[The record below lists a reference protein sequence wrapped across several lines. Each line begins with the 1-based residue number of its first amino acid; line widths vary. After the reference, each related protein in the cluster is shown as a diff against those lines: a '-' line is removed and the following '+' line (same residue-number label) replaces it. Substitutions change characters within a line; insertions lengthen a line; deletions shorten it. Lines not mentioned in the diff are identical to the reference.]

1 MLGAVAG
8 AEGEAIVS
16 ARPARELQ
24 QRELQPSALGDLR
37 FRRLVGEE
45 GWDRLPAAVRERFG
59 HRVAGCHTIVYSG
72 EVVECRMN
80 RAGRCLAQAARLL
93 GSPLPLSRACG
104 VPAAVSVTEDPVS
117 GGQHWLRIYGRER
130 GFPQVICSCKAFA
143 GPTGLEEYIGRG
155 FGIALNV
162 VADDEGL
169 HFLGDHIFWRGL
181 GMRLRV
187 PRFLSPGDLTVSHVD
202 RGDGSFVFEL
212 RLHHQMF
219 GELVRQVAIFRERP
233 LS

>member
-1 MLGAVAG
+1 MSAV
-8 AEGEAIVS
+8 
-16 ARPARELQ
+16 PARVLQ
-24 QRELQPSALGDLR
+24 EKVAQPGALGDLR

-59 HRVAGCHTIVYSG
+59 HRVAGCRTILYSG
-72 EVVECRMN
+72 EVIECRMS
-80 RAGRCLAQAARLL
+80 RAGRCLAQATRLI

-104 VPAAVSVTEDPVS
+104 VPAAISVTEDPVS

-143 GPTGLEEYIGRG
+143 GPTGLEEYLGRG

-162 VADDEGL
+162 VADEAAL
-169 HFLGDHIFWRGL
+169 HFVSDHIFWRGL
-181 GMRLRV
+181 GVRLRL
-187 PRFLSPGDLTVSHVD
+187 PAFLSPGDLRVSHID
-202 RGDGSFVFEL
+202 RGDGSFTFEL
-212 RLHHQMF
+212 HLRHPLF
-219 GELVRQVAIFRERP
+219 GELVRQVAIFTERP